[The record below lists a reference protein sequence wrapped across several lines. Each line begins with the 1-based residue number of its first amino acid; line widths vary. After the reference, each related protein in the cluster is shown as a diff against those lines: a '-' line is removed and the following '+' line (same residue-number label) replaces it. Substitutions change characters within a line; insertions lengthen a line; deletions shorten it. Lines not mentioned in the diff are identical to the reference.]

1 MADWKKI
8 EAEYLTGHFSYRDLA
23 EKYGVSVDT
32 VASRGKRG
40 GWVGKRMGH
49 EEGVRA
55 EVLKADSEQA
65 VRRTERL
72 MEVADKLLFRV
83 EELSGDAGISPA
95 SIKTL
100 SEALKNIRDAQ
111 MIKSGKD
118 LLEQQARIDKLQKE
132 CSRAETER
140 GSVTVRLE
148 GNVGE
153 FAR

>member
-1 MADWKKI
+1 MVDWKKI
-8 EAEYLTGHFSYRDLA
+8 EEEYLAGSVSYRDLA
-23 EKYGVSVDT
+23 EKYGISVDT

-55 EVLKADSEQA
+55 EVLKAESEQA
-65 VRRTERL
+65 VRRAERL
-72 MEVADKLLFRV
+72 MEVADKLLYRV
-83 EELSGDAGISPA
+83 EELGSEAEITPA
-95 SIKTL
+95 AIKTL
-100 SEALKNIRDAQ
+100 TEALKNLRDAQ

-118 LLEQQARIDKLQKE
+118 LLEQQARIEKLQKE

-140 GSVTVRLE
+140 GCLTVRLE

-153 FAR
+153 FAM